1 MKKKLIITQKNKKIM
16 LSLLLSVSIIG
27 SFLFLNRQPKEYEYV
42 AAEEYSTKYQTVFID
57 KIADEAQNLQA
68 QTNLFASITIAQAI
82 LESDWGNSELAQE
95 SNNLF
100 GIKAQESDQST
111 TLPTDEYED
120 GERITIDAAFKKYD
134 TVQESMVD
142 HIVFL
147 EGASYAPVK
156 TAKNYIEAAHALKA
170 GGYATD
176 PKYAEKLIE
185 LIEQFKLDKFDT
197 I

>member
-1 MKKKLIITQKNKKIM
+1 MKKKLPISQLNKTII
-16 LSLLLSVSIIG
+16 LSFLLCICIIG
-27 SFLFLNRQPKEYEYV
+27 AFLFSNRQHKEYKYV
-42 AAEEYSTKYQTVFID
+42 AAEEYSTKYQTDFIE
-57 KIADEAQNLQA
+57 KIADEAQQLQE

-82 LESDWGNSELAQE
+82 LESDWGNSELAKD

-100 GIKAQESDQST
+100 GIKAQETDEST

-120 GERITIDAAFKKYD
+120 GERVTIEADFKKYA

-156 TAKNYIEAAHALKA
+156 TAENYREAAHALKA

-176 PKYAEKLIE
+176 PNYAEKLIE
-185 LIEQFKLDKFDT
+185 LIEQFKLNKYD
-197 I
+197 IL